1 MSTLIPPDGQRILNI
16 LAHPDD
22 GESFTGGTMARLAQE
37 GKEICYLV
45 ATRGDKGSD
54 DKSMTPGKLSAIREE
69 EQRNAARLLGVQQVI
84 FLEGYSDG
92 SLEPSLML
100 REELV
105 RKIRELKPDVVFT
118 FDPWKHYEIHPDHR
132 AIGLCAIDALAC
144 ARGWMNYPE
153 HFQAGLS
160 EHSVKQVYFF
170 NTDQPNHYVD
180 IAPTLETKIAA
191 RCANISQIRLPNHPG
206 DYLTRW
212 AEEAGKAGGHH
223 YAEAFH
229 YLAL

>member
-1 MSTLIPPDGQRILNI
+1 MSALVAPGGQRVLNI

-37 GKEICYLV
+37 GKEITYLV

-54 DKSMTPGKLSAIREE
+54 DRSMTPERLATIREE
-69 EQRNAARLLGVQQVI
+69 EQREAIRLLGVQDVL

-92 SLEPSLML
+92 YLEPSFKL
-100 REELV
+100 RGELV

-118 FDPWKHYEIHPDHR
+118 FDPWKRYEIHPDHR
-132 AIGLCAIDALAC
+132 AIGLCAIDAIAC

-153 HFQAGLS
+153 HIQEGLA
-160 EHSVKQVYFF
+160 EHSVKQVYLF
-170 NTDQPNHYVD
+170 NTDQPNHFID
-180 IAPTLETKIAA
+180 ITATLETKIAA
-191 RCANISQIRLPNHPG
+191 RCAHVSQIRPPNHPSG
-206 DYLTRW
+206 YLTRW
-212 AEEAGKAGGHH
+212 AEEAGKAGGYQ

>member
-1 MSTLIPPDGQRILNI
+1 MPVLVAPGGQRVLTI

-22 GESFTGGTMARLAQE
+22 GESFTGGTMALLAQE
-37 GKEICYLV
+37 RKEITYLV

-54 DKSMTPGKLSAIREE
+54 DRSMTPERLAAIREE
-69 EQRNAARLLGVQQVI
+69 EQREAARLLGVRDVT

-92 SLEPSLML
+92 YLEASFKL

-105 RKIRELKPDVVFT
+105 RKIRELRPDAVFT
-118 FDPWKHYEIHPDHR
+118 FDPWKRYEIHPDHR
-132 AIGLCAIDALAC
+132 AIGLCVIDAIAC

-153 HFQAGLS
+153 HIQEGLS
-160 EHSVKQVYFF
+160 EHTVRQVYLF

-180 IAPTLETKIAA
+180 IAATLETKIAA
-191 RCANISQIRLPNHPG
+191 RCAHLSQIRPSNHPSG
-206 DYLTRW
+206 YLTKW
-212 AEEAGKAGGHH
+212 AEETGKAAGYQ

-229 YLAL
+229 YIAL